1 MLVQLTTRLFALVA
15 SCLML
20 SAVLTSLSIAQSLSG
35 AEANWPTK
43 PVKLIVPLAA
53 GGASDVVA
61 RIFAAKLG
69 ERLGQ
74 QVIVENRPGAEG
86 LIGVD
91 AAVKSAPDGY
101 TLVLGSSTTLAANF
115 HLRKTLPFDPVKDL
129 EPVSMAFQGFFN
141 ILVIHPSVPAKNLK
155 EFIALAKSQPGK
167 IDYGTAT
174 SGSKICIEMFKSM
187 AGIDLQMINYKSSPQ
202 ALNDL
207 MGGQLQIICE
217 PVATAM
223 PNIQAGRLRSL
234 GVTSLTRHPA
244 AKDLPTAAEEGLPG
258 FEYSAWVAVFAPAKT
273 PAPIIEKLSKEI
285 AWVLNDPETVR
296 KVQAAGVEPMVGNS
310 AALAKLLN
318 DEMARAGQI
327 VKNANI
333 KPE

>member
-1 MLVQLTTRLFALVA
+1 MYCTTIRRSYQAF
-15 SCLML
+15 L
-20 SAVLTSLSIAQSLSG
+20 SALLLIIGLSG
-35 AEANWPTK
+35 SSFAQTGNEIWPGK
-43 PVKLIVPLAA
+43 PIKLIVPLAA

-115 HLRKTLPFDPVKDL
+115 HLRKTLPFHPVNDL
-129 EPVSMAFQGFFN
+129 EPVAMAFQGFFN
-141 ILVIHPSVPAKNLK
+141 ILVINPSVPATDLK

-174 SGSKICIEMFKSM
+174 SGSKICVEMFKSM

-207 MGGQLQIICE
+207 MGGQLQLVCE

-223 PNIQAGRLRSL
+223 PNILAGRLRSL

-273 PAPIIEKLSKEI
+273 PATIIDKLSKEI
-285 AWVLNDPETVR
+285 EFVLKDPETVK
-296 KVQAAGVEPMVGNS
+296 KVQAAGVEPMIGN
-310 AALAKLLN
+310 AGALKLLLSH
-318 DEMARAGQI
+318 EIARAGDI
-327 VKNANI
+327 VKKA
-333 KPE
+333 KLQPE